1 MAAYI
6 DLKNLVDL
14 QRTFIGTFGQ
24 QSGGA
29 TEAQLNTLDRNLTN
43 LSTALINAGS
53 SIGPTLTYQTEVKTI
68 LDRENGRL
76 NAKKDTIDAAYQ
88 GQQRIVDLTNSQT
101 KKNKA
106 YNLILIVAVITFL
119 VVLGIKQ
126 VYDNGIIPN
135 TVLDIMNIV
144 ILSVGMIYCVV
155 LYMDIYNRSNMDF
168 DQITLDQPYR
178 KSQAEIDADRAKQL
192 ASGQLSDATAG
203 ANAGC
208 AGAQCCPVGSTFNE
222 FNKICVPNKAPA
234 GTNGY
239 VDGTWKPF
247 IEGDKTIVWKDPVNK
262 QPSGSTPAY
271 TDGCGV
277 VNPYDPLKLAC
288 KVTAQGFETMNTS
301 AGAQP
306 YTPCEFSQYNAY
318 NRCGTSAM

>member
-1 MAAYI
+1 MANYV
-6 DLKNLVDL
+6 DLKNVIDL
-14 QRTFIGTFGQ
+14 QKNFIN
-24 QSGGA
+24 SAGA
-29 TEAQLNTLDRNLTN
+29 LTEAGLEATNALDKNLAA
-43 LSTALINAGS
+43 LSTSLYTATS
-53 SIGPTLTYQTEVKTI
+53 SIGPTTLTYQDEVQI
-68 LDRENGRL
+68 VLDREKARL
-76 NAKKDTIDAAYQ
+76 EAKKNGMDETYQ
-88 GQQRIVDLTNSQT
+88 GQQRMVDLTNSQT
-101 KKNKA
+101 KKNNA

-208 AGAQCCPVGSTFNE
+208 IGAQCCPVGSTFNE
-222 FNKICVPNKAPA
+222 YNKICVPAAPVTGENA
-234 GTNGY
+234 IYDPSTRTI
-239 VDGTWKPF
+239 TW
-247 IEGDKTIVWKDPVNK
+247 N
-262 QPSGSTPAY
+262 TPAA
-271 TDGCGV
+271 GCGGADK
-277 VNPYDPLKLAC
+277 YDPLKLAC
-288 KVTAQGFETMNTS
+288 KVAAQGFETMNTS

>member
-14 QRTFIGTFGQ
+14 QKSFINTAGTV
-24 QSGGA
+24 GA
-29 TEAQLNTLDRNLTN
+29 TDAQKAAVNELDTKLQTLSTN
-43 LSTALINAGS
+43 LNADTS

-68 LDRENGRL
+68 LDREKDRL
-76 NAKKDTIDAAYQ
+76 DAKKSTIDAAYM
-88 GQQRIVDLTNSQT
+88 GQQRMVDLTNSQT

-126 VYDNGIIPN
+126 VYDNGVIPN

-168 DQITLDQPYR
+168 DQITLEQPYR

-192 ASGQLSDATAG
+192 ANGQLSDATAG

-208 AGAQCCPVGSTFNE
+208 VGAQCCPVGSTFNE
-222 FNKICVPNKAPA
+222 FNKICVSDVAPI
-234 GTNGY
+234 GSTNGAKAFY
-239 VDGTWKPF
+239 DPSTR
-247 IEGDKTIVWKDPVNK
+247 IITWKDPVNK
-262 QPSGSTPAY
+262 PTSNPAY

-277 VNPYDPLKLAC
+277 LNPYDPLKLAC
-288 KVTAQGFETMNTS
+288 KVAAQGFETMNTS

>member
-14 QRTFIGTFGQ
+14 QKSFINTAGTV
-24 QSGGA
+24 GA
-29 TEAQLNTLDRNLTN
+29 TDAQKAAVNELDLKLQTLSTN
-43 LSTALINAGS
+43 LNAATS
-53 SIGPTLTYQTEVKTI
+53 SIGPTLTYQSDVKTI
-68 LDRENGRL
+68 LDREKGRL
-76 NAKKDTIDAAYQ
+76 EAKKDTIDAAYM
-88 GQQRIVDLTNSQT
+88 GQQRMVDLTNSQT

-208 AGAQCCPVGSTFNE
+208 VGAQCCPVDSSFNE
-222 FNKICVPNKAPA
+222 YNKICVPNYAPTNAVNGAKAFYNPS
-234 GTNGY
+234 TRII
-239 VDGTWKPF
+239 T
-247 IEGDKTIVWKDPVNK
+247 WKDPATSK
-262 QPSGSTPAY
+262 TASQP
-271 TDGCGV
+271 GCGAA
-277 VNPYDPLKLAC
+277 NEYDPLKLAC
-288 KVTAQGFETMNTS
+288 KTTAQGFETMNTS

-306 YTPCEFSQYNAY
+306 YTPCEFSQYNVY

>member
-1 MAAYI
+1 MANYV
-6 DLKNLVDL
+6 DLKNVIDL
-14 QRTFIGTFGQ
+14 QKNFIN
-24 QSGGA
+24 SAGA
-29 TEAQLNTLDRNLTN
+29 LTATGIEATNTLDNKLAE
-43 LSTALINAGS
+43 LSSSLNTATS
-53 SIGPTLTYQTEVKTI
+53 SIGPTLTYQDDVQI
-68 LDRENGRL
+68 VLDREKARL
-76 NAKKDTIDAAYQ
+76 EAKKNGMDETYQ
-88 GQQRIVDLTNSQT
+88 GQQRMVDLTNSQT
-101 KKNKA
+101 KKNNA

-168 DQITLDQPYR
+168 DQITLDQPYQ

-208 AGAQCCPVGSTFNE
+208 IGAQCCPVGSTFNE
-222 FNKICVPNKAPA
+222 YNKICVPAAPTGSDGAKAFYDPSTRTITWINPA
-234 GTNGY
+234 TRC
-239 VDGTWKPF
+239 TTA
-247 IEGDKTIVWKDPVNK
+247 DK
-262 QPSGSTPAY
+262 
-271 TDGCGV
+271 
-277 VNPYDPLKLAC
+277 PYDPLKLAC
-288 KVTAQGFETMNTS
+288 KTTAQGFETMNTS

-306 YTPCEFSQYNAY
+306 YTPCEFSQYNVY

>member
-1 MAAYI
+1 MANYV
-6 DLKNLVDL
+6 DLKNVIDL
-14 QRTFIGTFGQ
+14 QKNFIN
-24 QSGGA
+24 SAGA
-29 TEAQLNTLDRNLTN
+29 LTEAGLEATNALDKNLAA
-43 LSTALINAGS
+43 LSTSLYTATS
-53 SIGPTLTYQTEVKTI
+53 SIGPTLTYQDEVQI
-68 LDRENGRL
+68 VLDREKARL
-76 NAKKDTIDAAYQ
+76 EAKKNGMDETYQ
-88 GQQRIVDLTNSQT
+88 GQQRMVDLTNSQT
-101 KKNKA
+101 KKNNA

-222 FNKICVPNKAPA
+222 FNKICVSDVAPI
-234 GTNGY
+234 GSTNGANAIY
-239 VDGTWKPF
+239 DPSTRTITW
-247 IEGDKTIVWKDPVNK
+247 N
-262 QPSGSTPAY
+262 TPAA
-271 TDGCGV
+271 GCGGADK
-277 VNPYDPLKLAC
+277 YDPLKLAC
-288 KVTAQGFETMNTS
+288 KVAAQGFETMNTS

>member
-14 QRTFIGTFGQ
+14 QKSFVNAASAPT
-24 QSGGA
+24 A
-29 TEAQLNTLDRNLTN
+29 TSEQIAATNTLDNNLTT
-43 LSTALINAGS
+43 LSTNLDTAAS

-68 LDRENGRL
+68 LDREKGRL
-76 NAKKDTIDAAYQ
+76 DAKKSTIDAAYM
-88 GQQRIVDLTNSQT
+88 GQQRMVDLTNSQT

-155 LYMDIYNRSNMDF
+155 LYMDVYNRSNMDF

-208 AGAQCCPVGSTFNE
+208 VGAQCCPVDSSFNE
-222 FNKICVPNKAPA
+222 YNKICVPNYAPQN
-234 GTNGY
+234 T
-239 VDGTWKPF
+239 
-247 IEGDKTIVWKDPVNK
+247 
-262 QPSGSTPAY
+262 PSGAKAFYDPSTRIITWINPA
-271 TDGCGV
+271 TPSGCGGA
-277 VNPYDPLKLAC
+277 NRYDPLTLAC

>member
-14 QRTFIGTFGQ
+14 QKNFIGTVGQ
-24 QSGGA
+24 NGGA
-29 TEAQLNTLDRNLTN
+29 TESQLNTLDANLTTLSNN
-43 LSTALINAGS
+43 LNTADS

-68 LDRENGRL
+68 LDRENSRL
-76 NAKKDTIDAAYQ
+76 NAKKSTIDAAYM
-88 GQQRIVDLTNSQT
+88 GQQRMVDLTNSQT

-222 FNKICVPNKAPA
+222 FNKICVPDKAPF
-234 GTNGY
+234 GTVGY
-239 VDGTWKPF
+239 DPVTWKPF
-247 IEGDKTIVWKDPVNK
+247 IKEDKTLEWRN
-262 QPSGSTPAY
+262 PA
-271 TDGCGV
+271 TASPGCV
-277 VNPYDPLKLAC
+277 TADKYDPLKLAC
-288 KVTAQGFETMNTS
+288 KVASQGFETMNTS

>member
-1 MAAYI
+1 VIIYIIMAAYI

-14 QRTFIGTFGQ
+14 QKSFINTAGTV
-24 QSGGA
+24 GA
-29 TEAQLNTLDRNLTN
+29 TDAQKAAVNELDTKLQTLSTN
-43 LSTALINAGS
+43 LNAAGS

-68 LDRENGRL
+68 LDREKDRL
-76 NAKKDTIDAAYQ
+76 DAKKSTIDAAYM
-88 GQQRIVDLTNSQT
+88 GQQRMVDLTNSQT

-222 FNKICVPNKAPA
+222 FNKICVPDKAPF
-234 GTNGY
+234 GTVGY
-239 VDGTWKPF
+239 DPVTWKPF
-247 IEGDKTIVWKDPVNK
+247 IKEDKTLEWRNPATAT
-262 QPSGSTPAY
+262 PSGCVTA
-271 TDGCGV
+271 DK
-277 VNPYDPLKLAC
+277 YDPLKLAC
-288 KVTAQGFETMNTS
+288 KTTAQGFETMNTS

-306 YTPCEFSQYNAY
+306 YTPCEFSHYNAY

>member
-1 MAAYI
+1 MANYV
-6 DLKNLVDL
+6 DLKNVIDL
-14 QRTFIGTFGQ
+14 QKNFIN
-24 QSGGA
+24 SAGA
-29 TEAQLNTLDRNLTN
+29 LTEAGLEATNALDKNLAA
-43 LSTALINAGS
+43 LSTSLYTATS
-53 SIGPTLTYQTEVKTI
+53 SIGPTLTYQDEVQI
-68 LDRENGRL
+68 VLDREKARL
-76 NAKKDTIDAAYQ
+76 EAKKNGMDETYQ
-88 GQQRIVDLTNSQT
+88 GQQRMVDLTNSQT

-178 KSQAEIDADRAKQL
+178 KSQAEIDADRANQL

-208 AGAQCCPVGSTFNE
+208 VGAQCCPVDSSFNE
-222 FNKICVPNKAPA
+222 YNKICVPNYA
-234 GTNGY
+234 
-239 VDGTWKPF
+239 
-247 IEGDKTIVWKDPVNK
+247 
-262 QPSGSTPAY
+262 PSGSDNGAKAFYDPSTRRITWSLPGTCAS
-271 TDGCGV
+271 DK
-277 VNPYDPLKLAC
+277 PYDPLKLAC
-288 KVTAQGFETMNTS
+288 KTTAQGFETMSTS

>member
-14 QRTFIGTFGQ
+14 QRTFVNVA
-24 QSGGA
+24 GA
-29 TEAQLNTLDRNLTN
+29 SSATSAQINAANRLDASLNYLSNALTN
-43 LSTALINAGS
+43 ADS

-68 LDRENGRL
+68 LDREKDRL
-76 NAKKDTIDAAYQ
+76 ERKESTINAAYQ
-88 GQQRIVDLTNSQT
+88 GQQRMVDLTNSQT

-208 AGAQCCPVGSTFNE
+208 IGAQCCPVDSSFNE
-222 FNKICVPNKAPA
+222 YNKICVPNKAPA
-234 GTNGY
+234 GTYGY

-247 IEGDKTIVWKDPVNK
+247 IEGDKTIVWRN
-262 QPSGSTPAY
+262 PA
-271 TDGCGV
+271 TGCGAA
-277 VNPYDPLKLAC
+277 NDYDALKLAC

>member
-14 QRTFIGTFGQ
+14 QKNFIGTVGQ
-24 QSGGA
+24 IGGA
-29 TEAQLNTLDRNLTN
+29 TDAELNTLDSKLTT
-43 LSTALINAGS
+43 LSTDLNAAGS

-76 NAKKDTIDAAYQ
+76 NAKKSTIDAAYM
-88 GQQRIVDLTNSQT
+88 GQQRMVDLTNSQT

-178 KSQAEIDADRAKQL
+178 KSQAEIDADRANQL

-208 AGAQCCPVGSTFNE
+208 VGAQCCPVGSTFNE
-222 FNKICVPNKAPA
+222 FNKICVSDVAPI
-234 GTNGY
+234 GSTNGAKAFY
-239 VDGTWKPF
+239 DSSTRIITWRNPATASP
-247 IEGDKTIVWKDPVNK
+247 GCVTADK
-262 QPSGSTPAY
+262 
-271 TDGCGV
+271 
-277 VNPYDPLKLAC
+277 YDPLTLAC
-288 KVTAQGFETMNTS
+288 KTTAQGFETMNTS

>member
-14 QRTFIGTFGQ
+14 QKSFVNAA
-24 QSGGA
+24 GA
-29 TEAQLNTLDRNLTN
+29 PTATQAQIDAANALDKKLTSLSTN
-43 LSTALINAGS
+43 LNDAGS
-53 SIGPTLTYQTEVKTI
+53 SIGPTLTYQTEVQTI
-68 LDRENGRL
+68 LNREKERL
-76 NAKKDTIDAAYQ
+76 NTKKSTIDAAYM
-88 GQQRIVDLTNSQT
+88 GQQRMVDLTNSQT

-135 TVLDIMNIV
+135 IVLDIMNIV

-208 AGAQCCPVGSTFNE
+208 EGAQCCPVGSTFNE
-222 FNKICVPNKAPA
+222 FNKICVSDVAPLGSNSNAKAFYDPSTRTIAWRNPA
-234 GTNGY
+234 TA
-239 VDGTWKPF
+239 T
-247 IEGDKTIVWKDPVNK
+247 
-262 QPSGSTPAY
+262 PSG
-271 TDGCGV
+271 CGAADQ
-277 VNPYDPLKLAC
+277 YDPLTLAC
-288 KVTAQGFETMNTS
+288 KVAAQGFETMNTS

>member
-1 MAAYI
+1 MANYV
-6 DLKNLVDL
+6 DLKNLIDL
-14 QRTFIGTFGQ
+14 QTVFINSAGALTDSGLTATNELDINLAGLS
-24 QSGGA
+24 QSL
-29 TEAQLNTLDRNLTN
+29 QD
-43 LSTALINAGS
+43 STAA
-53 SIGPTLTYQTEVKTI
+53 IGPTLTYQTEVQSV
-68 LDRENGRL
+68 LDRERARL
-76 NAKKDTIDAAYQ
+76 EAKKNGMDETYQ
-88 GQQRIVDLTNSQT
+88 GQQRMVDLTNSQT
-101 KKNKA
+101 KKTKA

-155 LYMDIYNRSNMDF
+155 LYMDVYNRSNMDF

-178 KSQAEIDADRAKQL
+178 KSQAEIDADRANQL

-222 FNKICVPNKAPA
+222 FNKICVPNVAPLGSNTNAKAFYDPSTRTIAWRNPA
-234 GTNGY
+234 TASPGCVTA
-239 VDGTWKPF
+239 
-247 IEGDKTIVWKDPVNK
+247 DK
-262 QPSGSTPAY
+262 
-271 TDGCGV
+271 
-277 VNPYDPLKLAC
+277 YDPLTLAC
-288 KVTAQGFETMNTS
+288 KVVAQGFETMNTS

>member
-14 QRTFIGTFGQ
+14 QRTFVNAA
-24 QSGGA
+24 GA
-29 TEAQLNTLDRNLTN
+29 TTSTPTQIAAANRLDASLND
-43 LSTALINAGS
+43 LSTALNDAGS

-68 LDRENGRL
+68 LDREKYRL
-76 NAKKDTIDAAYQ
+76 EGKKSTIDAAYM
-88 GQQRIVDLTNSQT
+88 GQQRMVDLTNSQT

-208 AGAQCCPVGSTFNE
+208 IGAQCCPVDSSFNE
-222 FNKICVPNKAPA
+222 YNKICVPNYAPTNAVNGAKAFYNPS
-234 GTNGY
+234 TRII
-239 VDGTWKPF
+239 T
-247 IEGDKTIVWKDPVNK
+247 WKDPVNK
-262 QPSGSTPAY
+262 PTSNPAY

-277 VNPYDPLKLAC
+277 LNPYDPLKLAC
-288 KVTAQGFETMNTS
+288 KVAAQGFETMNTS

>member
-14 QRTFIGTFGQ
+14 QKSFINTAGTV
-24 QSGGA
+24 GA
-29 TEAQLNTLDRNLTN
+29 TDAQKAAVNELDTKLQTLSTN
-43 LSTALINAGS
+43 LNAATS
-53 SIGPTLTYQTEVKTI
+53 SIGPTLTYQTEVQTI
-68 LDRENGRL
+68 LDREKDRL
-76 NAKKDTIDAAYQ
+76 DAKKSTIDAAYM
-88 GQQRIVDLTNSQT
+88 GQQRMVDLTNSQT

-126 VYDNGIIPN
+126 VYDNGVIPN

-155 LYMDIYNRSNMDF
+155 LYMDVYNRSNMDF
-168 DQITLDQPYR
+168 DQIALEQPYR

-208 AGAQCCPVGSTFNE
+208 AGAQCCPAGSTFNE
-222 FNKICVPNKAPA
+222 FNKICVPNTAPF
-234 GTNGY
+234 GTAGY

-247 IEGDKTIVWKDPVNK
+247 IDGDKTIVWRN
-262 QPSGSTPAY
+262 PA
-271 TDGCGV
+271 TASPGCV
-277 VNPYDPLKLAC
+277 TADKYDPLKLAC
-288 KVTAQGFETMNTS
+288 KVAAQGFETMNTS

>member
-14 QRTFIGTFGQ
+14 QRNFIGTA
-24 QSGGA
+24 GA
-29 TEAQLNTLDRNLTN
+29 ADGNIAAVNELDTKLQT
-43 LSTALINAGS
+43 LSTALNAAGN
-53 SIGPTLTYQTEVKTI
+53 SIGPTLTYQTEVHTI
-68 LDRENGRL
+68 LDREKARL
-76 NAKKDTIDAAYQ
+76 EAKKDTIDSAYM
-88 GQQRIVDLTNSQT
+88 GQQRMVDLTNSQT

-135 TVLDIMNIV
+135 TVLDIMNIL
-144 ILSVGMIYCVV
+144 ILSIGIIYCVV

-192 ASGQLSDATAG
+192 ARGQLSDATAG
-203 ANAGC
+203 ENAGC
-208 AGAQCCPVGSTFNE
+208 VGAQCCPVGSTFNE
-222 FNKICVPNKAPA
+222 FNKICVSDVAPLGSINEAKAFYDPS
-234 GTNGY
+234 TRTI
-239 VDGTWKPF
+239 TW
-247 IEGDKTIVWKDPVNK
+247 N
-262 QPSGSTPAY
+262 TPAS
-271 TDGCGV
+271 GCTTADK
-277 VNPYDPLKLAC
+277 YDSLTLAC
-288 KVTAQGFETMNTS
+288 KTTAQGFETINTS

-318 NRCGTSAM
+318 NRCGTSAI